1 MLTGECYVQYTAI
14 GPAAQEAEGMDF
26 TAGPWYNG
34 PEKTGSGGA
43 MKRGK
48 IRRLTRWLLPVL
60 VLAAAGWTAWGL
72 WRSAHDPVARTWQVQ
87 LPGLTEPVRA
97 AVLSDLHESLSA
109 ADRRALAALTARADP
124 DVILLLGDMLNAD
137 SPDASGAVTM
147 VASLA
152 PIAPVYYAPGNQE
165 LDYAASG
172 TSPLWEELAAAGAVV
187 LEQSYVDL
195 DLGGGLRLGGLY
207 DYAFAS
213 DDFNTCDPDH
223 MDPAVYGFLEDFQ
236 ATARCKVLL
245 CHRPDSFVFGAAA
258 DTWDV
263 DLVISGHLH
272 GGQVVLPVLGG
283 VYGGD
288 QGWFPTYV
296 HGVYE
301 KGNVTLAVTSGLGT
315 QGGRVPRFRNPPEL
329 MVLDLVPE
337 T

>member
-1 MLTGECYVQYTAI
+1 M
-14 GPAAQEAEGMDF
+14 
-26 TAGPWYNG
+26 
-34 PEKTGSGGA
+34 
-43 MKRGK
+43 RG
-48 IRRLTRWLLPVL
+48 RRRRWALPVL
-60 VLAAAGWTAWGL
+60 AALALALAGWTAWGL
-72 WRSAHDPVARTWQVQ
+72 WRSAHDPVARTWQIA

-109 ADRRALAALTARADP
+109 SDRRALAELTARADP
-124 DVILLLGDMLNAD
+124 DVILLAGDMLNAD
-137 SPDASGAVTM
+137 SPDASGAVSA

-152 PIAPVYYAPGNQE
+152 SIAPVYYAPGNQE
-165 LDYAASG
+165 LDYAAAG
-172 TSPLWEELAAAGAVV
+172 TSPLWDELTAAGAVV
-187 LEQSYVDL
+187 LERSYVDL

-213 DDFNTCDPDH
+213 DEFNTCDPDH

-236 ATARCKVLL
+236 ATRRCKVLL
-245 CHRPDSFVFGAAA
+245 CHRPDSFVFGDAA

-263 DLVISGHLH
+263 DLVVSGHLH

-301 KGNVTLAVTSGLGT
+301 KGKIHLAVTAGLGT